1 MGDERSPWAKRRS
14 ASEQRKR
21 EAELLFELEVEF
33 RKVGW
38 GDPAL
43 IYDEEK
49 DLFRFTDG
57 RFAFSRKHADWALL
71 RKRGR
76 MRRL

>member
-1 MGDERSPWAKRRS
+1 MDRQIRY
-14 ASEQRKR
+14 
-21 EAELLFELEVEF
+21 ELEMEF

-38 GDPAL
+38 DDSAL
-43 IYDEEK
+43 LYDEEK

-57 RFAFSRKHADWALL
+57 RFDFSRQHADWALL

-76 MRRL
+76 